1 MMSKKAYRAM
11 YNGWSGNFRR
21 NVMPLINEDIFAPL
35 YSEKKSRPAE
45 PVNVLFSIFLALS
58 LFCGMS
64 PSWPP
69 LRALD
74 PASPLVPY
82 KPSGLLYPWPDR
94 GSIAEGPTVSELSL
108 PVRTTT

>member
-1 MMSKKAYRAM
+1 M

-64 PSWPP
+64 PS
-69 LRALD
+69 
-74 PASPLVPY
+74 
-82 KPSGLLYPWPDR
+82 
-94 GSIAEGPTVSELSL
+94 
-108 PVRTTT
+108 